1 MALTAVCCRDAV
13 WLSSI
18 TTLANAIFRTIMVP
32 IFLVMCMGI
41 LLVPLAGAPVSF
53 VLFCWLYAYYSF
65 EYAIGPTPLRRP
77 AHPPPRSS
85 IPCRSEGGGRVSRTA
100 G

>member
-1 MALTAVCCRDAV
+1 MGAASCRAAFVRLTVALTAVCCRDAV

-77 AHPPPRSS
+77 SHPRTPPP
-85 IPCRSEGGGRVSRTA
+85 P
-100 G
+100 